1 MCKNKLNFTFC
12 PFNKKTL
19 QCIIFTQAL
28 NNTWEAPRTSGEKWR
43 HRMTDSSVSQDK
55 LNITDTDEAIIRGA
69 VEDALK
75 DMGIRPKKSTQDGGL
90 KMEQI
95 RTLDKLVDY
104 AKSVGPKRLS
114 VACAEDSIVMDA
126 VEKARKEGIIKGILV
141 GNADK
146 IREVIQKMGID
157 ASNYEIVDEKCGP
170 AKAALKAVEV
180 VSSGKADILMKGM
193 LETADFLRG
202 VLNKEVGLTVGN
214 KVLSHAYIHEIKG
227 YDRLFFVTDG
237 VFNVYPELKEKIAIV
252 NNVTLLC
259 HSFGIEC
266 PKIACLA
273 AVEVVNPKMPPTL
286 DAAALTMMN
295 RRGQIK
301 GCVVDG
307 PLALD
312 NAVSPESA
320 KHKGI
325 KSDVA
330 GHADVLMVPAIEA
343 GNILLKSIVY
353 FSENKTAAIVLGA
366 KAPVV
371 LSSRADS
378 AETKYLSIAT
388 AVAVAAFKK

>member
-1 MCKNKLNFTFC
+1 MTDGPAVQNKLD
-12 PFNKKTL
+12 
-19 QCIIFTQAL
+19 
-28 NNTWEAPRTSGEKWR
+28 
-43 HRMTDSSVSQDK
+43 MTAA
-55 LNITDTDEAIIRGA
+55 DEAIIRDA

-75 DMGIRPKKSTQDGGL
+75 NMGIRPKNSTQDGGL

-126 VEKARKEGIIKGILV
+126 VEKARKEGMITGILV

-146 IREVIQKMGID
+146 IREVMQKMGID
-157 ASNYEIVDEKCGP
+157 AGNYEIVDEKGGP
-170 AKAALKAVEV
+170 AKAAVKAVEV

-202 VLNKEVGLTVGN
+202 VLNKEVGLTVG
-214 KVLSHAYIHEIKG
+214 KKILSHSYIHQIKG
-227 YDRLFFVTDG
+227 YDRLIFVTDG
-237 VFNVYPELKEKIAIV
+237 VFNVYPELTEKIAIV
-252 NNVTLLC
+252 NNVVALC

-266 PKIACLA
+266 PKIAGLA

-301 GCVVDG
+301 GCLIDG

-320 KHKGI
+320 QHKGI
-325 KSDVA
+325 KSEVA
-330 GHADVLMVPAIEA
+330 GYADVLLVPDIEA

-353 FSENKTAAIVLGA
+353 FSENRTAAIVLGA
-366 KAPVV
+366 KAPVI

-378 AETKYLSIAT
+378 ADTKFLSIAT